1 MDLFELWATL
11 GIDTAAFTNGINAAL
26 GIAQGAFDQFVW
38 QMEQLFNFAWNFMQE
53 TVETGMGF
61 DEQMSAVQAVL
72 GSVEGTEENMIR
84 LRAFALE
91 QARESIFTSEETAQ
105 AYYYMGMAGWD
116 AEQMLAGLPGI
127 MNLAAASGEDLKMTS
142 DMVTDSLTAFGLGAG
157 QASHFADVLAQTA
170 TNANTDVARMQQ
182 TFKYLAPIAGQLG
195 YSLEDVAISV
205 GLIADSGIKGSMA
218 GTTLRNIWTRI
229 ATDAGATQKDLG
241 ALQIVTEKLG
251 VSFYDA
257 QGRARPWLEVL
268 EEMREAW
275 GKLDPEK
282 IDLVTQAFGSF
293 ASEGASADEVMAE
306 FASDLDTWTTE
317 WNSLTTEAE
326 RKQFVQELAPQFRAL
341 GISFTDSSGRL
352 REFNQVAQDARVM
365 LGGLSDEESIY
376 YAKQISSLRGISGFL
391 SLMTATQEDFDS
403 LKGSIN
409 GAKGAAEAMAGVRLD
424 NLAGDVKLFNAS
436 LDVLRI
442 AIFDDIKAPLREVV
456 QWASTALND
465 ITDAINENGL
475 AGGLDVLGTKI
486 EEAAEKFTPMLESI
500 GKAAAPVFVSLFE
513 TVLPQLDETIGS
525 LGRSLASGL
534 LSGISEEIN
543 DTNPLTGGL
552 IGIVSSFL
560 RGGIGSAGSLTSE
573 DLGTFHADLEPTV
586 ESEKLQAAI
595 DAAVGEGALTV
606 EVGGFTFST
615 DYTAAEILD
624 ALRTGGWD
632 GSVDDAVS
640 QILGDVGIT
649 AGYDMA
655 ENVGDQMKQ
664 YTPTIT
670 QDLAGAL
677 SGIGPDVGD
686 SLSSSI
692 DDKLRNYNFRINVQA
707 NVTGGQN
714 NGVWSNNESFTV
726 SNGQEYTVPRSNAA
740 SGGNTI
746 IMTLNG
752 TEVGRASL
760 PYIQAEQQRVGV
772 SLSKGGTL

>member
-26 GIAQGAFDQFVW
+26 GIAQGAFDLFVW
-38 QMEQLFNFAWNFMQE
+38 QIEQLFNFTWGFMQD
-53 TVETGMGF
+53 TIETGMGF

-229 ATDAGATQKDLG
+229 ATDAGATKKDLG

-251 VSFYDA
+251 VSFYDS

-282 IDLVTQAFGSF
+282 IDIVTQAFGSF

-376 YAKQISSLRGISGFL
+376 YAKQIGSLRGISGFL
-391 SLMTATQEDFDS
+391 SLMTASKEDFDS
-403 LKGSIN
+403 LKSSIN

-442 AIFDDIKAPLREVV
+442 AIFDDIKAPMREVV
-456 QWASTALND
+456 QWASTALNE

-513 TVLPQLDETIGS
+513 TVLPELDETIGG

-543 DTNPLTGGL
+543 DTNPLTGAL
-552 IGIVSSFL
+552 VGIVSSFL
-560 RGGIGSAGSLTSE
+560 RGGIGSSGSLTSE
-573 DLGTFHADLEPTV
+573 DMGTFHADLEPTV

-595 DAAVGEGALTV
+595 DAAVEEGALTV

-686 SLSSSI
+686 SLSYSI
-692 DDKLRNYNFRINVQA
+692 DDKLRQYNFRINVQA

-726 SNGQEYTVPRSNAA
+726 SNGQEFTVPRSNAA

-752 TEVGRASL
+752 TEVGRAFL